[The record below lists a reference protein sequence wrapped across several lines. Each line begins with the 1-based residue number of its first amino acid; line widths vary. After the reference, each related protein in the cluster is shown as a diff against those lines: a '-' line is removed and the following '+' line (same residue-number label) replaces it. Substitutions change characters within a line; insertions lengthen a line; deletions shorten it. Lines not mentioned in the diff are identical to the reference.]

1 MVFYAKPGVK
11 ELNFAL
17 GYFLNEDAEEVIQR
31 FMVEQLP
38 TIRKGLDSIQ
48 WDKAPDFTEFSRNAE
63 QVKYLISGYK
73 GEEKAKYE
81 KEFAE
86 ILKAYEAAKAKNNI
100 PAYTEALDRLRKLQ
114 KNIGTTAL
122 KALM

>member
-1 MVFYAKPGVK
+1 MK

-17 GYFLNEDAEEVIQR
+17 GYFLDEDAEEVIQR

-63 QVKYLISGYK
+63 QGKYLISGYQV
-73 GEEKAKYE
+73 
-81 KEFAE
+81 
-86 ILKAYEAAKAKNNI
+86 AAKAN
-100 PAYTEALDRLRKLQ
+100 
-114 KNIGTTAL
+114 
-122 KALM
+122 